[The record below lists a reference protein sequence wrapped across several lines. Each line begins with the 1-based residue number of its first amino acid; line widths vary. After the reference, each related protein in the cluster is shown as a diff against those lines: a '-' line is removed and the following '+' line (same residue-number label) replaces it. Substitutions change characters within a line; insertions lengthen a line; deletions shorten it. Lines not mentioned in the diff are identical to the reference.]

1 MASESKQYTY
11 PGSAVDVVWDGSLCI
26 HVGECTRAR
35 GDLFESGRSRG
46 AIPTA
51 PRPTRSRRSSSAAR
65 PARSATPASDGGA
78 PEATPA
84 ANTITVANNGPL
96 YARGELEIEGAPP
109 DAPGLRTRAALC
121 RCGLSANKPF
131 CDNSH
136 EAAEFRDHG
145 AIGDTGEALEA
156 HGGPLKI
163 TPRPNG
169 PLLIQGN
176 LTLTQR
182 QRPPDLERHAG
193 RALPLRRIVE
203 QAVLR
208 RHARAGRLQDRGVG
222 AERNVCFTRSACA
235 PDVRRARQAR
245 ARAAATATWP

>member
-1 MASESKQYTY
+1 MASESKQFTY
-11 PGSAVDVVWDGSLCI
+11 PGSDVDVVWDGRLCI

-35 GDLFESGRSRG
+35 GDLFESGRKPWCDPDLAPADTVAVVVERCPTG
-46 AIPTA
+46 ALSY
-51 PRPTRSRRSSSAAR
+51 TRL
-65 PARSATPASDGGA
+65 DGGA

-84 ANTITVANNGPL
+84 TNTITVANNGPL

-136 EAAEFRDHG
+136 EAAGFRDHG
-145 AIGDTGEALEA
+145 AIGDTGTALEA

-169 PLLIQGN
+169 PLVVEGN
-176 LTLTQR
+176 LTLSSAGGLPTWSGTR
-182 QRPPDLERHAG
+182 VALCRCGESSNKPFCDGTHA
-193 RALPLRRIVE
+193 L
-203 QAVLR
+203 
-208 RHARAGRLQDRGVG
+208 VG
-222 AERNVCFTRSACA
+222 FRTDEG
-235 PDVRRARQAR
+235 
-245 ARAAATATWP
+245 